1 MPLRCSSRTLIRL
14 TKLAL
19 VASTLALNLNAQ
31 RGSGG
36 GDYGSGRMDPDMG
49 MPSIRLMP
57 VLIFY
62 PPNPPPLGRAIAPA
76 TTAPQRNAAPPELAA
91 YLNEIFYPP
100 LSTRLVTK
108 SLSKKLQTQLEQYR
122 ANKLALQTELRAEL
136 DRLRDA
142 DPATRINGLSAL
154 AQRQAARLAELEKA
168 AEQLRRDLIDA
179 DNTWTAQRQWRLG
192 DNDRRGFSPF
202 EIAQVMRGY
211 AFYQNGLLPAQRRLL
226 REIALELMMAADNTA
241 SAEAAQ
247 PYIFFPPEP
256 ARVLLPD
263 DMPDDVAAKLAA
275 YQTKKS
281 LLKKQLYDAV
291 YAHDGQKLSFFHN
304 TLKTLAEQQ
313 AGPLAEL
320 ETMAEEIRRG
330 LTSTRDASQIA
341 EQSPLP
347 PLLHSRVAALMANY
361 TQLQRETSE
370 QVEAIL
376 ASAKG
381 LPMQATYRFEGD
393 GLKYL
398 VIPTRVGRGYGGTP
412 NQEVLNQI
420 LEVRTRIGN
429 VANDYGQRVV
439 QMIAEKDAI
448 RAEVAQTLG
457 GARAVSV
464 DNALMAAM
472 RVATAKETEGMYRE
486 YRLAVFQPGM
496 SPEQRRLLFDAV
508 MERLDLPLPPGE
520 LQPTYRGNSW

>member
-1 MPLRCSSRTLIRL
+1 
-14 TKLAL
+14 
-19 VASTLALNLNAQ
+19 
-31 RGSGG
+31 
-36 GDYGSGRMDPDMG
+36 
-49 MPSIRLMP
+49 
-57 VLIFY
+57 
-62 PPNPPPLGRAIAPA
+62 
-76 TTAPQRNAAPPELAA
+76 
-91 YLNEIFYPP
+91 
-100 LSTRLVTK
+100 
-108 SLSKKLQTQLEQYR
+108 
-122 ANKLALQTELRAEL
+122 
-136 DRLRDA
+136 
-142 DPATRINGLSAL
+142 
-154 AQRQAARLAELEKA
+154 
-168 AEQLRRDLIDA
+168 
-179 DNTWTAQRQWRLG
+179 
-192 DNDRRGFSPF
+192 
-202 EIAQVMRGY
+202 
-211 AFYQNGLLPAQRRLL
+211 
-226 REIALELMMAADNTA
+226 MMAADNTE
-241 SAEAAQ
+241 SATAAQ

-263 DMPDDVAAKLAA
+263 DMPAEVAAKLAV

-291 YAHDGQKLSFFHN
+291 YAYDGQKLSFFHN
-304 TLKTLAEQQ
+304 TLKALAEQQ

-393 GLKYL
+393 GLKYV
-398 VIPTRVGRGYGGTP
+398 VIPMRVGRGYGGTP
-412 NQEVLNQI
+412 NQDVMNQI
-420 LEVRTRIGN
+420 LDVRTRIGN

-448 RAEVAQTLG
+448 RTEVAQTLG
-457 GARAVSV
+457 IARAASV
-464 DNALMAAM
+464 DNALLAAM